1 MMSNDFKELE
11 GLSKEERELALKI
24 LSEYSTTGSSPTY
37 NELLVS
43 DYEEIP
49 VDIETFL
56 HTPKYLGR
64 GLVNEEGRFTVF
76 RYWVDTLKKIFPDPL
91 KPAQYNTLA
100 LTGAIGLGKSF
111 MAVLCGLY
119 ELYRMLCLKD
129 PYLHYGLQP
138 IDKITFAIMNITLD
152 AAQGVGW
159 DKLQQLVQSSEW
171 FMSHGEVSKSNNPV
185 WSPSKKIELI
195 CGSLSRHIIG
205 RAVFFAFFDEVSFQ
219 PNADVNKQKEKAK
232 LLVNTAAARMQ
243 SRFMK
248 GDKNP
253 TLLVVA
259 SSKRTEQSYMET
271 FIQTKKKLDQGT
283 TLVVDEPQWVIRED
297 KNSDRKFKVAV
308 GSKFL
313 SSEVL
318 PLDITDAECNAVRNR
333 GYQII
338 DVPIGYYE
346 NFIEDID
353 VALTDIAGISTTS
366 SNRYISGPRLA
377 AIETDRYQNAFV
389 KEIIEV
395 GNAPDDTTQY
405 WEFFDITRIPV
416 ELKRKPLYI
425 HLDMSISGDKTGIG
439 GVFQRGKKP
448 PKEGEPPSKD
458 MFYTVAFNVSVKAP
472 RGYQVSFD
480 KNRKFIRWLKQ
491 QGFNIKGISSDTF
504 QSAETQQALA
514 AEGFNTTIIS
524 VDRVDSDH
532 ICRPYQYL
540 RSTIYEERVECY
552 KTTLLKEELIGLER
566 DNNSGKVD
574 HSPSGINCFTGD
586 TKIALVDGRHLS
598 MEELVSEYENGK
610 TNYVYSFNLSTNR
623 IEPKPILKAWCSGH
637 DAKLVEIELD
647 NGEKIR
653 CTPEHRFMLRDGT
666 YKEAQFLSSGTSLMP
681 LYTKYPDKGL
691 TNYRMY
697 YEPLENRWHYE
708 HRQFVTDIFDE
719 KHLVHHKNCNPKDN
733 TPTNLIWMSRTAHTL
748 LHAQLQTGAQSF
760 DARHKRSES
769 IKRWHEENKNTSEYK
784 ERFKKIAEH
793 NRKIPKE
800 QLTQEE
806 HSKYEKKLKQK
817 RNKLV
822 KVLKRYALI
831 REIEETYNVTY
842 KDLSKKE
849 RYSYTSKLS
858 HTKNDFSLA
867 KEALRN
873 HNISVTGVPRSE
885 ECRKRMSEA
894 QKNYRASHP
903 VTLEQRNKTS
913 LHNSKCCWI
922 TNGYVE
928 RFVPKDMLL
937 PQGFKYG
944 RMNHKIISVRFLTE
958 TEDVY
963 DIEVADNHNF
973 ALTAG
978 VFVHNSKDSAD
989 AICGAMWN
997 ASQHA
1002 DEFAIDYGEDFSAT
1016 IKTSGMSSNYEVE
1029 EDALNFE
1036 NELKKVFSKN
1046 LSTSEKSKQMDFGF
1060 GPSVPVTGAYIS
1072 DGILVW

>member
-1 MMSNDFKELE
+1 MKVMSVKH
-11 GLSKEERELALKI
+11 
-24 LSEYSTTGSSPTY
+24 
-37 NELLVS
+37 V
-43 DYEEIP
+43 
-49 VDIETFL
+49 
-56 HTPKYLGR
+56 
-64 GLVNEEGRFTVF
+64 
-76 RYWVDTLKKIFPDPL
+76 
-91 KPAQYNTLA
+91 
-100 LTGAIGLGKSF
+100 
-111 MAVLCGLY
+111 
-119 ELYRMLCLKD
+119 
-129 PYLHYGLQP
+129 
-138 IDKITFAIMNITLD
+138 TLD
-152 AAQGVGW
+152 SPKQYYDVINANPYNNFLIKTNTGHIC
-159 DKLQQLVQSSEW
+159 
-171 FMSHGEVSKSNNPV
+171 SHN
-185 WSPSKKIELI
+185 
-195 CGSLSRHIIG
+195 C
-205 RAVFFAFFDEVSFQ
+205 FFDEVSFQ
-219 PNADVNKQKEKAK
+219 PNADVNIQKKKAK
-232 LLVNTAAARMQ
+232 ELVNTAAARMQ

-395 GNAPDDTTQY
+395 GNAPEDTTQY

-439 GVFQRGKKP
+439 GVFQRGKRP

-458 MFYTVAFNVSVKAP
+458 MYYTVAFNVSVKAP

-610 TNYVYSFNLSTNR
+610 TNYVYSLNLSTNR

-666 YKEAQFLSSGTSLMP
+666 YNEAQFLSSGTSLMP

-697 YEPLENRWHYE
+697 YEPFENRWHYE
-708 HRQFVTDIFDE
+708 HRQFVTDMFDE
-719 KHLVHHKNCNPKDN
+719 KHLVHHKNCN
-733 TPTNLIWMSRTAHTL
+733 
-748 LHAQLQTGAQSF
+748 
-760 DARHKRSES
+760 
-769 IKRWHEENKNTSEYK
+769 
-784 ERFKKIAEH
+784 
-793 NRKIPKE
+793 
-800 QLTQEE
+800 
-806 HSKYEKKLKQK
+806 
-817 RNKLV
+817 
-822 KVLKRYALI
+822 
-831 REIEETYNVTY
+831 
-842 KDLSKKE
+842 
-849 RYSYTSKLS
+849 
-858 HTKNDFSLA
+858 
-867 KEALRN
+867 
-873 HNISVTGVPRSE
+873 
-885 ECRKRMSEA
+885 
-894 QKNYRASHP
+894 
-903 VTLEQRNKTS
+903 
-913 LHNSKCCWI
+913 
-922 TNGYVE
+922 
-928 RFVPKDMLL
+928 PKDMLL

-1016 IKTSGMSSNYEVE
+1016 IKTSGMSSNYGVE

-1036 NELKKVFSKN
+1036 NELKNVFAKK
-1046 LSTSEKSKQMDFGF
+1046 LSTSDKSKQMDFGF

>member
-1 MMSNDFKELE
+1 M
-11 GLSKEERELALKI
+11 KI
-24 LSEYSTTGSSPTY
+24 KSITKHVL
-37 NELLVS
+37 
-43 DYEEIP
+43 D
-49 VDIETFL
+49 
-56 HTPKYLGR
+56 TPKQFYD
-64 GLVNEEGRFTVF
+64 VIN
-76 RYWVDTLKKIFPDPL
+76 
-91 KPAQYNTLA
+91 A
-100 LTGAIGLGKSF
+100 
-111 MAVLCGLY
+111 
-119 ELYRMLCLKD
+119 D
-129 PYLHYGLQP
+129 PYNNFLIKTNTGY
-138 IDKITFAIMNITLD
+138 
-152 AAQGVGW
+152 VG
-159 DKLQQLVQSSEW
+159 
-171 FMSHGEVSKSNNPV
+171 SHN
-185 WSPSKKIELI
+185 
-195 CGSLSRHIIG
+195 C
-205 RAVFFAFFDEVSFQ
+205 FFDEISFQ

-395 GNAPDDTTQY
+395 GNAPEDTTQY

-458 MFYTVAFNVSVKAP
+458 MFYTIAFNVSVKAP

-574 HSPSGINCFTGD
+574 HSPSGIN
-586 TKIALVDGRHLS
+586 
-598 MEELVSEYENGK
+598 
-610 TNYVYSFNLSTNR
+610 
-623 IEPKPILKAWCSGH
+623 
-637 DAKLVEIELD
+637 
-647 NGEKIR
+647 
-653 CTPEHRFMLRDGT
+653 
-666 YKEAQFLSSGTSLMP
+666 
-681 LYTKYPDKGL
+681 
-691 TNYRMY
+691 
-697 YEPLENRWHYE
+697 
-708 HRQFVTDIFDE
+708 
-719 KHLVHHKNCNPKDN
+719 
-733 TPTNLIWMSRTAHTL
+733 
-748 LHAQLQTGAQSF
+748 
-760 DARHKRSES
+760 
-769 IKRWHEENKNTSEYK
+769 
-784 ERFKKIAEH
+784 
-793 NRKIPKE
+793 
-800 QLTQEE
+800 
-806 HSKYEKKLKQK
+806 
-817 RNKLV
+817 
-822 KVLKRYALI
+822 
-831 REIEETYNVTY
+831 
-842 KDLSKKE
+842 
-849 RYSYTSKLS
+849 
-858 HTKNDFSLA
+858 
-867 KEALRN
+867 
-873 HNISVTGVPRSE
+873 
-885 ECRKRMSEA
+885 
-894 QKNYRASHP
+894 
-903 VTLEQRNKTS
+903 
-913 LHNSKCCWI
+913 
-922 TNGYVE
+922 
-928 RFVPKDMLL
+928 
-937 PQGFKYG
+937 
-944 RMNHKIISVRFLTE
+944 
-958 TEDVY
+958 
-963 DIEVADNHNF
+963 
-973 ALTAG
+973 
-978 VFVHNSKDSAD
+978 SKDSAD

>member
-24 LSEYSTTGSSPTY
+24 LSEYSITGSSSTY

-64 GLVNEEGRFTVF
+64 GLVNEEGRFTVY
-76 RYWVDTLKKIFPDPL
+76 RYWVDTLKKLFPDPL

-111 MAVLCGLY
+111 VAVLCALY

-171 FMSHGEVSKSNNPV
+171 FMSHGEVSKSNNPI
-185 WSPSKKIELI
+185 WSPNKKIELI

-232 LLVNTAAARMQ
+232 LLVNTASARMQ

-297 KNSDRKFKVAV
+297 KNSERKFKVAV

-395 GNAPDDTTQY
+395 GNAPEDTTQY
-405 WEFFDITRIPV
+405 WEFFDITRIPE

-439 GVFQRGKKP
+439 GVFQRGKRP

-552 KTTLLKEELIGLER
+552 KTTLLKEEFIGLER

-574 HSPSGINCFTGD
+574 HSPSGI
-586 TKIALVDGRHLS
+586 
-598 MEELVSEYENGK
+598 
-610 TNYVYSFNLSTNR
+610 
-623 IEPKPILKAWCSGH
+623 
-637 DAKLVEIELD
+637 
-647 NGEKIR
+647 
-653 CTPEHRFMLRDGT
+653 
-666 YKEAQFLSSGTSLMP
+666 
-681 LYTKYPDKGL
+681 
-691 TNYRMY
+691 
-697 YEPLENRWHYE
+697 
-708 HRQFVTDIFDE
+708 
-719 KHLVHHKNCNPKDN
+719 
-733 TPTNLIWMSRTAHTL
+733 
-748 LHAQLQTGAQSF
+748 
-760 DARHKRSES
+760 
-769 IKRWHEENKNTSEYK
+769 
-784 ERFKKIAEH
+784 
-793 NRKIPKE
+793 
-800 QLTQEE
+800 
-806 HSKYEKKLKQK
+806 
-817 RNKLV
+817 
-822 KVLKRYALI
+822 
-831 REIEETYNVTY
+831 
-842 KDLSKKE
+842 
-849 RYSYTSKLS
+849 
-858 HTKNDFSLA
+858 
-867 KEALRN
+867 
-873 HNISVTGVPRSE
+873 
-885 ECRKRMSEA
+885 
-894 QKNYRASHP
+894 
-903 VTLEQRNKTS
+903 
-913 LHNSKCCWI
+913 
-922 TNGYVE
+922 
-928 RFVPKDMLL
+928 
-937 PQGFKYG
+937 
-944 RMNHKIISVRFLTE
+944 
-958 TEDVY
+958 
-963 DIEVADNHNF
+963 
-973 ALTAG
+973 
-978 VFVHNSKDSAD
+978 NSKDSAD

-1002 DEFAIDYGEDFSAT
+1002 DEFAINYGEDFSAT
-1016 IKTSGMSSNYEVE
+1016 IKTSGMSSNYDADE
-1029 EDALNFE
+1029 EALNFE
-1036 NELKKVFSKN
+1036 NELKQVFANK
-1046 LSTSEKSKQMDFGF
+1046 LSTSEQTKQMDFGF